1 MVGGGASVLLQMA
14 QKVGEESLV
23 LCSEWVKTGIEY
35 KTSLGGGGCCK
46 LRGLPRRGEGKTKSF
61 DSSLKNCAIIQGF
74 ADRSEVCKISK
85 ILV

>member
-35 KTSLGGGGCCK
+35 KASLGGGGSCR
-46 LRGLPRRGEGKTKSF
+46 LQELPRRG
-61 DSSLKNCAIIQGF
+61 
-74 ADRSEVCKISK
+74 
-85 ILV
+85 

>member
-35 KTSLGGGGCCK
+35 KASLGGGGCCK
-46 LRGLPRRGEGKTKSF
+46 LQELPRRGEEKTKSF
-61 DSSLKNCAIIQGF
+61 DSSSKTVLEFKASLIAARF
-74 ADRSEVCKISK
+74 AK
-85 ILV
+85 